1 MGGED
6 RGADSERQHEEG
18 FSSLAAH
25 YSHWEG
31 FKDIHA
37 QVHSKL
43 LWGEAQAKILS
54 EICLDE
60 LYNAARVGMPKERD
74 PGRHSL
80 FQDIPFIIWG
90 FCSVIARQLTI
101 SESQPHLRSG
111 DRSFGE
117 DGRKFSQTGLLSP
130 GPCKTNKYGLHT
142 LTAK

>member
-31 FKDIHA
+31 FKDIHT

-54 EICLDE
+54 EISLDE

-74 PGRHSL
+74 PGTHSL

-90 FCSVIARQLTI
+90 FFSAIARQLMI

-111 DRSFGE
+111 DRNFGE